1 MDAEGR
7 AGHAERADAV
17 RAGAGRRSGETRSR
31 PSSELGRGHATGA
44 HRRKG
49 REQSGPPSGPKPGK
63 TGRWGREGRL
73 GRPAGQAGK
82 GKEEEARPKLGLGFK

>member
-1 MDAEGR
+1 MGAEGR
-7 AGHAERADAV
+7 AGCAEQADAV

-63 TGRWGREGRL
+63 IGRRGREGRL

-82 GKEEEARPKLGLGFK
+82 GKEEEAGPKLGLG